1 MITNQKINIEKKKEV
16 EIKKGKKKEKE
27 IGIKIDI
34 HTTAIPEDIPMSV
47 IGTETE
53 IEIETGIVIETENI
67 AEVKKVQNIKIQNL
81 VTLVLLN
88 IINKGVIQVHLQIL
102 TQILRII
109 LNLNQNQILM

>member
-34 HTTAIPEDIPMSV
+34 HITAIPDDVPMSE
-47 IGTETE
+47 IETE
-53 IEIETGIVIETENI
+53 IEIETDIVIETEIENI
-67 AEVKKVQNIKIQNL
+67 AEVTNIQNIKIQNL
-81 VTLVLLN
+81 VTVVLLN
-88 IINKGVIQVHLQIL
+88 IISKGAIQVHLQIL

-109 LNLNQNQILM
+109 LNLNQNQIRM